1 MEKGLR
7 TSATKVLRSERK
19 PQSNKKTK
27 QLKPKLASKTALE
40 KRPTKQNKKQKKRD
54 TEIETVGEIQD

>member
-27 QLKPKLASKTALE
+27 QLKPKLASVLE
-40 KRPTKQNKKQKKRD
+40 KRLTKKKRKKS
-54 TEIETVGEIQD
+54 ETHR

>member
-27 QLKPKLASKTALE
+27 QLKPKLASVLE
-40 KRPTKQNKKQKKRD
+40 KRPTKKEKEKRKEKKS
-54 TEIETVGEIQD
+54 ETHR